1 MDYERAVYRPYN
13 SMNIPIYAIPG
24 NHDWYDDLQGFLT
37 NFTYA
42 AAHERGT
49 PLEPDL
55 AQMPWSATFSPQRQW
70 KQIDW
75 LRRRYQLETLG
86 GLPGRPETQQRLSF
100 FELAFETA
108 PLTVLGLD
116 NGVIGSIDDL
126 QYSWLERRLRRAR
139 EAGHLIIVIAGMP
152 LYVDAHFAG
161 EKQPQPVV
169 RGRISYGMRE
179 IYELLRRYQ
188 VDVVMGGDTH
198 AYQRYQVRYI
208 GEDGAAHTM
217 HHFVNGGGGAYLS
230 RPVDFTWPVVW
241 SGELKLRPSAV
252 YQALGQDE
260 QSQPVTV
267 YDDVSMIDLFPS
279 GEQML
284 KKFSDPKTYAV
295 DPAHAGWLARQ
306 HSAFQ
311 KWYTGIALARGITNA
326 LDHDQQPLL
335 QSYVTVQMRRD
346 PSDYARWTLVLVPWF
361 SAEDDPQ
368 PEPQY
373 HKKLVLRVV
382 SRKEPAAGT

>member
-1 MDYERAVYRPYN
+1 
-13 SMNIPIYAIPG
+13 
-24 NHDWYDDLQGFLT
+24 
-37 NFTYA
+37 
-42 AAHERGT
+42 
-49 PLEPDL
+49 
-55 AQMPWSATFSPQRQW
+55 
-70 KQIDW
+70 
-75 LRRRYQLETLG
+75 
-86 GLPGRPETQQRLSF
+86 
-100 FELAFETA
+100 
-108 PLTVLGLD
+108 
-116 NGVIGSIDDL
+116 
-126 QYSWLERRLRRAR
+126 
-139 EAGHLIIVIAGMP
+139 
-152 LYVDAHFAG
+152 
-161 EKQPQPVV
+161 
-169 RGRISYGMRE
+169 
-179 IYELLRRYQ
+179 
-188 VDVVMGGDTH
+188 H

-311 KWYTGIALARGITNA
+311 KWY
-326 LDHDQQPLL
+326 
-335 QSYVTVQMRRD
+335 
-346 PSDYARWTLVLVPWF
+346 
-361 SAEDDPQ
+361 
-368 PEPQY
+368 
-373 HKKLVLRVV
+373 
-382 SRKEPAAGT
+382 